1 MQVGVLG
8 YRSLPDT
15 HSLFSVD
22 SLNELDQLEHTVGEK
37 STTMDAVVLVPDGK
51 KWKLRKVGDGNR
63 CLFSDHEFTCHA
75 LVL

>member
-51 KWKLRKVGDGNR
+51 K
-63 CLFSDHEFTCHA
+63 
-75 LVL
+75 